1 MCLTQSCLCDFA
13 VRLCR
18 PCNLQR
24 VLPVDERVSIPLHA
38 AAGPAMTVDVTA
50 MDANHCPGA
59 VMLLF
64 TGYFGTYLHTG
75 DFRSGVGAAVAVL
88 RVSVF
93 L

>member
-1 MCLTQSCLCDFA
+1 
-13 VRLCR
+13 
-18 PCNLQR
+18 
-24 VLPVDERVSIPLHA
+24 
-38 AAGPAMTVDVTA
+38 MTVDVTA

-75 DFRSGVGAAVAVL
+75 DVRSGVGAAVAVL